1 MKSLPILFS
10 IFLFNF
16 SYSQGIDFKT
26 EKEIIKQTLS
36 QYLDTNPNSMV
47 SFIKGG
53 KGYKLAAFGLEM
65 GIAMEEDS
73 QKKEENKKDLEHLNY
88 FSDSISNVLKTKKI
102 KVFVSDT
109 LFAYK
114 YIPAANNLQNETD
127 WKQNY
132 QYLLADFKYN
142 ELARMDTIIG
152 EEYIDL
158 IKKQVHYNG
167 ENKTFARG
175 ELDHSYYNFEK
186 ENLSSK
192 DQSSIR
198 GSKIYRLVLNDNNT
212 KGCYLFSFYCSQ
224 NRICRSFIFI
234 KKENNKWVYVDE
246 YPSWIVD
253 ES

>member
-1 MKSLPILFS
+1 M
-10 IFLFNF
+10 
-16 SYSQGIDFKT
+16 
-26 EKEIIKQTLS
+26 
-36 QYLDTNPNSMV
+36 
-47 SFIKGG
+47 
-53 KGYKLAAFGLEM
+53 
-65 GIAMEEDS
+65 
-73 QKKEENKKDLEHLNY
+73 
-88 FSDSISNVLKTKKI
+88 
-102 KVFVSDT
+102 FVSDT

-158 IKKQVHYNG
+158 IKKQVHYKG

-175 ELDHSYYNFEK
+175 ELDHSYYKYEK

-198 GSKIYRLVLNDNNT
+198 GSKLYRLVLNDNNT

>member
-1 MKSLPILFS
+1 MKLLSLLFF

-16 SYSQGIDFKT
+16 SYSQTIDFTT

-36 QYLDTNPNSMV
+36 QYLNTNPNSIA
-47 SFIKGG
+47 SFFKGR
-53 KGYKLAAFGLEM
+53 KGYKLATFGLEM

-73 QKKEENKKDLEHLNY
+73 LKREDLKKDLNHLNY
-88 FSDSISNVLKTKKI
+88 YSDSISNVLKTKKI
-102 KVFVSDT
+102 KVFISDT

-114 YIPAANNLQNETD
+114 YIPTANNLKNETD

-132 QYLLADFKYN
+132 QYLLSDFKYN

-158 IKKQVHYNG
+158 IKKQVHYKG
-167 ENKTFARG
+167 EDKAFLRA
-175 ELDHSYYNFEK
+175 ELDHSYYKYEK
-186 ENLSSK
+186 ENLTSK
-192 DQSSIR
+192 DEFNIR
-198 GSKIYRLVLNDNNT
+198 GSKIYRLVLNNNKT

-224 NRICRSFIFI
+224 NKICRSFIFI

>member
-1 MKSLPILFS
+1 MKLLSILFF
-10 IFLFNF
+10 ILLFNF
-16 SYSQGIDFKT
+16 SYSQNIDFKT

-36 QYLDTNPNSMV
+36 QYLDTNPNSIA
-47 SFIKGG
+47 SFFKGG
-53 KGYKLAAFGLEM
+53 KGYKFASFGLET

-73 QKKEENKKDLEHLNY
+73 LKREDLKKDLNHLNY
-88 FSDSISNVLKTKKI
+88 YSDSISDVLKTKKI
-102 KVFVSDT
+102 NVFISDT

-114 YIPAANNLQNETD
+114 YIPATNNLKNEND

-132 QYLLADFKYN
+132 QYLLSDFKYN

-158 IKKQVHYNG
+158 IKRQVHYKG

-175 ELDHSYYNFEK
+175 ELDHSYYKYEK
-186 ENLSSK
+186 EDLTSK
-192 DQSSIR
+192 DEFSIR
-198 GSKIYRLVLNDNNT
+198 GSKIYRLVLNKNNT
-212 KGCYLFSFYCSQ
+212 KGCFLFSFYCNQ
-224 NRICRSFIFI
+224 NKICRSFIFI